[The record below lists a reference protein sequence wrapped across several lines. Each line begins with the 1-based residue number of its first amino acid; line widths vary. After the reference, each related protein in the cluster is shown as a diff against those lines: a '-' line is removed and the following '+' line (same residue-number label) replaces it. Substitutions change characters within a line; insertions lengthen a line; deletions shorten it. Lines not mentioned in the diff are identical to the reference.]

1 MLCDKVVITFSN
13 DCSKYF
19 VICREYTSQL
29 LGALPATLFVILSSK
44 WSTEYAESNLGIH
57 YPLGNSGCNTHAI
70 NLCLA
75 RLLMTMLFC
84 PGNKHEAL
92 CELHIGLPT
101 PISCFFLSFLFFFL
115 NQFFQTLCV
124 CVCVCAEYPTFVP
137 GRNADVN
144 PGCDLDEVCS
154 PGL

>member
-19 VICREYTSQL
+19 VICREYISQL

-44 WSTEYAESNLGIH
+44 WSTEYEESNLGIH
-57 YPLGNSGCNTHAI
+57 YPLGNSGGNTHAI

-75 RLLMTMLFC
+75 RMLMMLLFC
-84 PGNKHEAL
+84 PGNKRETL

-101 PISCFFLSFLFFFL
+101 PHLMFIYLFLIRSIFSDS
-115 NQFFQTLCV
+115 
-124 CVCVCAEYPTFVP
+124 E
-137 GRNADVN
+137 
-144 PGCDLDEVCS
+144 
-154 PGL
+154 